1 MNKKKINSIYNG
13 KMTLED
19 YRVLLENFLLNDYKF
34 VSYDNI
40 ISNKKHAIIRHDIDF
55 IPEDALYLAKIEKN
69 YNIKGYYF
77 FLVNTSFYN
86 INSNKVKKVINHLM
100 SFGHNIGL
108 HFDPHFSKNNLA
120 SDIKKEKIL
129 LESITQKK
137 VEVISFHRPLKK
149 LLNNNKKYA
158 NAMHTYMPKFF
169 SKIGYVSDSTGE
181 WRHGTPLENVF
192 YLKKKA
198 IQILI
203 HPEWWQ
209 YKNIN
214 SKNKKIKKIYEKMQL
229 NLTEQMK
236 NNLSNFSISKKE
248 FIK

>member
-1 MNKKKINSIYNG
+1 
-13 KMTLED
+13 
-19 YRVLLENFLLNDYKF
+19 
-34 VSYDNI
+34 
-40 ISNKKHAIIRHDIDF
+40 
-55 IPEDALYLAKIEKN
+55 
-69 YNIKGYYF
+69 
-77 FLVNTSFYN
+77 
-86 INSNKVKKVINHLM
+86 
-100 SFGHNIGL
+100 
-108 HFDPHFSKNNLA
+108 
-120 SDIKKEKIL
+120 
-129 LESITQKK
+129 
-137 VEVISFHRPLKK
+137 
-149 LLNNNKKYA
+149 
-158 NAMHTYMPKFF
+158 MHTYMPKFF

-181 WRHGTPLENVF
+181 WRHGTPLENAF